1 MDQVDLVPHADPN
14 TASQT
19 QRLMKV
25 VALKQIQGQ
34 NPSLYDP
41 IAIDTAALQAIGWSN
56 PEQFMAPMSSQGK
69 MPPEMQQKIE
79 ELKNVGIKVVGE
91 PHVVFPDPQGI
102 FDRPGNEWL
111 AFIEDSEG
119 NMVGL
124 MSREIL

>member
-1 MDQVDLVPHADPN
+1 MYISDLDRATAFYSKLLESEVIARFEGPGFAFFDLEGVRLFLDVNAPKSAIYLEVPDV
-14 TASQT
+14 
-19 QRLMKV
+19 RK
-25 VALKQIQGQ
+25 
-34 NPSLYDP
+34 
-41 IAIDTAALQAIGWSN
+41 
-56 PEQFMAPMSSQGK
+56 
-69 MPPEMQQKIE
+69 KIE
-79 ELKNVGIKVVGE
+79 ELKKVGIRVVGE